1 MATLKDSKYDGKGGL
16 WRVYNNSNIS
26 AQGSIQIGGRVIALT
41 IWTNDRSAPAP
52 NFNVTLNEQK
62 MTHDDVVWFRSL
74 HPDTP
79 PSIAECAA
87 KPMTRSIVGRKAD
100 IVIVDDLTSSPDDD
114 IPF

>member
-87 KPMTRSIVGRKAD
+87 KPMTKRTPIE
-100 IVIVDDLTSSPDDD
+100 VDAHVVAYKPPVDDD